1 MKQYSILFFAVFA
14 FGSLYAQS
22 TKEQEAVR
30 KIIELETQYY
40 FEGNYDKW
48 AGTWAHEPTYY
59 GIFTSPS
66 CNSETI
72 GCDNISEGLQPHMQT
87 VPLESADEVANNYK
101 KYDYQY
107 KINGNMASVTF
118 REGKGNLLTKSLE
131 KQNGEWKITG
141 MTLVNSTDFKFRD
154 GY

>member
-22 TKEQEAVR
+22 TKEQDAVR
-30 KIIELETQYY
+30 KVIELETQYY

-48 AGTWAHEPTYY
+48 AGTWAHEPTDYA
-59 GIFTSPS
+59 IFTSPTG
-66 CNSETI
+66 NSETI
-72 GCDNISEGLQPHMQT
+72 GWDNISAGVKPNMKN
-87 VPLESADEVANNYK
+87 VPLESAEEVATNYK

-118 REGKGNLLTKSLE
+118 REGKGNLLTKIPRKTKRRME
-131 KQNGEWKITG
+131 N
-141 MTLVNSTDFKFRD
+141 NRYDAR
-154 GY
+154 